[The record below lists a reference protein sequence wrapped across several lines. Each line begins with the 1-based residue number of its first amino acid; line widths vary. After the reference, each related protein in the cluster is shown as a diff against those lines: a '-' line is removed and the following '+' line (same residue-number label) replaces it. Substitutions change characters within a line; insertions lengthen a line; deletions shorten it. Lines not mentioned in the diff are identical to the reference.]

1 MSLISPEDL
10 KSLRHAL
17 GLTAEQAAATIGV
30 KERTWQSYETSLG
43 QPSHRTIKM
52 SSLQLFCER
61 RGVPYPPVSNDGR
74 LLVNG
79 CKVMSITTL
88 KGGVGK
94 SPITVNVATEL
105 AARGKRVAI
114 ISNDIVYKCYVK
126 EEAEIY
132 GEFDY
137 KGRSVHYFGAEDVL
151 LYSAEVHDLEHE
163 LAERLSEDLTKKP
176 QDAKSEYGY
185 LMAEM
190 EKKRNAIYTMVNLT
204 ADYDYILLDLNKDLY
219 KTLLL
224 SNIIVVILDNDCLMS
239 IWAAESFY
247 EEIIKLNGGE
257 SVSHMYSLLTNHAPG
272 GDGSEYLEYEDDEGD
287 DAAAEARKE
296 VIDFYQHQSMV
307 YASAR
312 ELKIPMLRTFL
323 TKAHA
328 METEK
333 YNRGRGFWDRYGY
346 FDSLIEIAPDSLA
359 SDEIRRLADEL
370 IDCISKEYSS
380 VPRSYA

>member
-10 KSLRHAL
+10 KSLRNAL
-17 GLTAEQAAATIGV
+17 GLTAEEAAATIGV

-61 RGVPYPPVSNDGR
+61 RGVPFPPVSNDGR

-79 CKVMSITTL
+79 CKVISITTL

-114 ISNDIVYKCYVK
+114 ISNDIVYKCFVE
-126 EEAEIY
+126 EEAKLY
-132 GEFDY
+132 GEFDG
-137 KGRSVHYFGAEDVL
+137 KGRVVHYFGAEDVL
-151 LYSAEVHDLEHE
+151 LYSAEVHDLECE
-163 LAERLSEDLTKKP
+163 LSEKISEASTKNP
-176 QDAKSEYGY
+176 DDIKSMYGY
-185 LMAEM
+185 LMTRIEQ
-190 EKKRNAIYTMVNLT
+190 KRNAPHTMVSMT
-204 ADYDYILLDLNKDLY
+204 ADYDYILLDLNKDVY

-224 SNIIVVILDNDCLMS
+224 SNIIAVILDNDCIMS
-239 IWAAESFY
+239 IWAAEHFH

-257 SVSHMYSLLTNHAPG
+257 PVPNMYSLLTNYAPG
-272 GDGSEYLEYEDDEGD
+272 GDGSEYLEYDDD
-287 DAAAEARKE
+287 DDVAAADARKE
-296 VIDFYQHQSMV
+296 VIEAYQLQSMV
-307 YASAR
+307 YASAK

-359 SDEIRRLADEL
+359 SDEVRRLTDEL
-370 IDCISKEYSS
+370 IDCISKEYSV

>member
-10 KSLRHAL
+10 KSLRHVL

-30 KERTWQSYETSLG
+30 KERTWQSYETSLE

-74 LLVNG
+74 LLVNS

-114 ISNDIVYKCYVK
+114 ISNDIVYKCFVK
-126 EEAEIY
+126 EEAKLY
-132 GEFDY
+132 GEFDP
-137 KGRSVHYFGAEDVL
+137 KGRSVHYFNAEDVL
-151 LYSAEVHDLEHE
+151 LYSAEVHDLERE
-163 LAERLSEDLTKKP
+163 LSEKLSEDSTERPDVTEVKN
-176 QDAKSEYGY
+176 GY
-185 LMAEM
+185 LIAEI
-190 EKKRNAIYTMVNLT
+190 EKKRNAPYSMVNIT

-224 SNIIVVILDNDCLMS
+224 SNIIAVVLNNDCLMS
-239 IWAAESFY
+239 IWAAETFH
-247 EEIIKLNGGE
+247 EEITKLNGGE
-257 SVSHMYSLLTNHAPG
+257 PVLQMYSLLTNHAPG
-272 GDGSEYLEYEDDEGD
+272 GDGSEYLEYDDEDDEI
-287 DAAAEARKE
+287 AAEARKE
-296 VIDFYQHQSMV
+296 VIDTYKRQSKV

-312 ELKIPMLRTFL
+312 KLKIPMLRTFL

-346 FDSLIEIAPDSLA
+346 FDSLIEISPNSLA
-359 SDEIRRLADEL
+359 SDEIRRLTDEL
-370 IDCISKEYSS
+370 LDCISKEYSA

>member
-10 KSLRHAL
+10 KSLRHVL

-30 KERTWQSYETSLG
+30 KERTWQSYETSLE

-74 LLVNG
+74 LLVNS

-114 ISNDIVYKCYVK
+114 ISNDIVYKCFVK
-126 EEAEIY
+126 EEAKLY
-132 GEFDY
+132 GEFDP
-137 KGRSVHYFGAEDVL
+137 KGRSVHYFNAENVL
-151 LYSAEVHDLEHE
+151 LYSAEVHDLERE
-163 LAERLSEDLTKKP
+163 LSDRLSEDSTERPGVTEVKN
-176 QDAKSEYGY
+176 GY
-185 LMAEM
+185 FIAEI
-190 EKKRNAIYTMVNLT
+190 EKKRNAPYSMVNIT

-224 SNIIVVILDNDCLMS
+224 SNIIAVVLNNDCLMS
-239 IWAAESFY
+239 IWAAETFH
-247 EEIIKLNGGE
+247 EEITKLNGGE
-257 SVSHMYSLLTNHAPG
+257 PVLQMYSLLTNHAPG
-272 GDGSEYLEYEDDEGD
+272 GDGSEYLEYNDEDDEI
-287 DAAAEARKE
+287 AAEARKE
-296 VIDFYQHQSMV
+296 VIDTYKRQSKV

-312 ELKIPMLRTFL
+312 KLKIPMLRTFL

-346 FDSLIEIAPDSLA
+346 FDSLIEISPNSLA
-359 SDEIRRLADEL
+359 SDEIRRLTDEL
-370 IDCISKEYSS
+370 LDCISKEYSA

>member
-30 KERTWQSYETSLG
+30 KERTWQSYETSLE

-79 CKVMSITTL
+79 CKVISVTTL

-114 ISNDIVYKCYVK
+114 ISNDIVYKCFVE
-126 EEAEIY
+126 EEAKIH
-132 GEFDY
+132 GEFDS
-137 KGRSVHYFGAEDVL
+137 KGRAVHYFSAEDVL
-151 LYSAEVHDLEHE
+151 LYSAEVHDLERE
-163 LAERLSEDLTKKP
+163 LSDRISEDSTRNLD
-176 QDAKSEYGY
+176 DAKPRYGY
-185 LMAEM
+185 LLAEI
-190 EKKRNAIYTMVNLT
+190 EKKKNAIYTMVKLT

-224 SNIIVVILDNDCLMS
+224 SNIIAVILDNDCLMS
-239 IWAAESFY
+239 IWAAESFH
-247 EEIIKLNGGE
+247 EGIIKLNGGE
-257 SVSHMYSLLTNHAPG
+257 TVPHMYSLLTNHAPG
-272 GDGSEYLEYEDDEGD
+272 GDGREYLEYYDEDDEK
-287 DAAAEARKE
+287 AAEARKE
-296 VIDFYQHQSMV
+296 DIDFYQHQSMV

-346 FDSLIEIAPDSLA
+346 FDSLIDISPNSLA
-359 SDEIRRLADEL
+359 SDEIRRLTDEL
-370 IDCISKEYSS
+370 IDCISKEYSA

>member
-79 CKVMSITTL
+79 CKVISITTL

-114 ISNDIVYKCYVK
+114 ISNDIVYKCFVE
-126 EEAEIY
+126 EEAKLY
-132 GEFDY
+132 GGFDA
-137 KGRSVHYFGAEDVL
+137 KARIVHYFSAEDVL
-151 LYSAEVHDLEHE
+151 LYSAEVHDLEYE
-163 LAERLSEDLTKKP
+163 LSEKLSEVSTKYP
-176 QDAKSEYGY
+176 EDAESMYGY
-185 LMAEM
+185 LKAEI
-190 EKKRNAIYTMVNLT
+190 EKKRSAPHTMVGMT
-204 ADYDYILLDLNKDLY
+204 ADYDYVLLDINKDVY

-224 SNIIVVILDNDCLMS
+224 SNIIIVILDSDCVMS
-239 IWAAESFY
+239 IWAAENFH
-247 EEIIKLNGGE
+247 EEVIRLNGGE
-257 SVSHMYSLLTNHAPG
+257 PVPNMYSLLTNYAPG
-272 GDGSEYLEYEDDEGD
+272 GDGSEYLEYDDD
-287 DAAAEARKE
+287 DKAAANARKE
-296 VIDFYQHQSMV
+296 VIEAYQLQSMV
-307 YASAR
+307 YASAK

-328 METEK
+328 VETEK
-333 YNRGRGFWDRYGY
+333 YNRGRGFWDKYGY
-346 FDSLIEIAPDSLA
+346 FDSLIEIAPDSIA
-359 SDEIRRLADEL
+359 SDEVRRLTDEL
-370 IDCISKEYSS
+370 IDCVSKEYFV
-380 VPRSYA
+380 VPRSHA

>member
-10 KSLRHAL
+10 KSLRHVL

-30 KERTWQSYETSLG
+30 KERTWQSYETSLE

-74 LLVNG
+74 LLVNS

-114 ISNDIVYKCYVK
+114 ISNDIVYKCFVK
-126 EEAEIY
+126 EEVKLY
-132 GEFDY
+132 GEFDP
-137 KGRSVHYFGAEDVL
+137 KGRSVNYFNAEDVL

-163 LAERLSEDLTKKP
+163 LSERLSEDSTERP
-176 QDAKSEYGY
+176 DVTEVENGY
-185 LMAEM
+185 LIAEI
-190 EKKRNAIYTMVNLT
+190 EKKRNAPYSMVNIT

-224 SNIIVVILDNDCLMS
+224 SNIIAVVLNNDCLMS
-239 IWAAESFY
+239 IWAAETFH
-247 EEIIKLNGGE
+247 EKITKLNGGE
-257 SVSHMYSLLTNHAPG
+257 PVLQMYSLLTNHAPG
-272 GDGSEYLEYEDDEGD
+272 GDGSEYLEYDDEDDEI
-287 DAAAEARKE
+287 AAEARKE
-296 VIDFYQHQSMV
+296 VIDTYKRQSKV

-312 ELKIPMLRTFL
+312 KLKIPMLRTFL

-346 FDSLIEIAPDSLA
+346 FDSLIEISPNSLA
-359 SDEIRRLADEL
+359 SDEIRRLTDEL
-370 IDCISKEYSS
+370 LDCISKEYSA

>member
-10 KSLRHAL
+10 KSLRNAL
-17 GLTAEQAAATIGV
+17 GLTAEEAAATIGV
-30 KERTWQSYETSLG
+30 KERTWQSYETSIG

-52 SSLQLFCER
+52 SSLQIFCER
-61 RGVPYPPVSNDGR
+61 RGVPFPPVSNDGR

-79 CKVMSITTL
+79 CKVISITTL

-105 AARGKRVAI
+105 ATRGKRVAI
-114 ISNDIVYKCYVK
+114 ISSDIVYKCFVE
-126 EEAEIY
+126 EEAKLY
-132 GEFDY
+132 GEFDT
-137 KGRSVHYFGAEDVL
+137 KGRLVHYFSAEDVL
-151 LYSAEVHDLEHE
+151 LYSAEVHDLEYE
-163 LAERLSEDLTKKP
+163 LSVKLSEAS
-176 QDAKSEYGY
+176 AKHSEDPKSMYGY
-185 LMAEM
+185 LMAKI
-190 EKKRNAIYTMVNLT
+190 EKKRNAPYTMVGLT

-224 SNIIVVILDNDCLMS
+224 SNIIAIILDNDCLMS
-239 IWAAESFY
+239 IWAAERFH

-257 SVSHMYSLLTNHAPG
+257 SVPHMYSLLTNHAPG
-272 GDGSEYLEYEDDEGD
+272 GDGREYLEYTDQEDEK
-287 DAAAEARKE
+287 AAEARKE

-312 ELKIPMLRTFL
+312 KIKVPMLRTFL

-333 YNRGRGFWDRYGY
+333 YNRDRGFWDRYGY

-359 SDEIRRLADEL
+359 SDEIRRLTDEL
-370 IDCISKEYSS
+370 IDCISKEYSA